1 MYRQNYGLGSLAST
15 VLRNNLGPI
24 GIPRRVPSSVD
35 IPITPLMSGMST
47 PQTTRYGRKYGLSLP
62 MVDYLNAPLP
72 DISGLFAPLAGTAP
86 AVDVPIEDVTEDQ
99 ILQAIA
105 AQDYYNQINQGGGG
119 DGSDVFNVRPGDPNI
134 RFPDQYSPYAYR
146 RSMAEPGTVAPS
158 PSYFYPPKPGI
169 LSMVPYVGAITKA
182 ADAISDILPVNPR
195 AIKENELLGA
205 GVALDPI
212 GRVVQT
218 GDYLDPTNV
227 MAGYNA
233 AKITD
238 ETVDERIETINES
251 LNKFDKYDPFS
262 PSYDPEATQYQLDK
276 IKALEEFKTDIL
288 DPSTEKTKN
297 ILQSEYE
304 TDPKYQFTGPN
315 VQGDFKTTNNVVD
328 VPGMFSNL
336 TGPSGDPYGGGIG
349 GVQTNFLNS
358 LPEGGAIAMPD
369 YSNVTGIMGP
379 PVEISG
385 PQITGPTIK
394 TPQRLDDE
402 LFNITGMDIGNLSEE
417 LFGSPKTDTFLD
429 NAYVSAGNIMTD
441 GIMSSSQAQAIAAEE
456 AAARAREE
464 AAERSRQEAAAQAA
478 RESAIAQEA
487 ANREAAREA
496 AAAAAAARSREEAAQ
511 AARDKAIRERD
522 LGSGPPGI
530 GGGGGGG
537 GDGCFLKGTL
547 VTMLDGS
554 KKEIEKIDLGDEVAK
569 GGKVFATGK
578 FLVNNLYDYRGIKV
592 SGSHMVFEEGNWTRV
607 EDSKYGKALGDEEHT
622 VYVFGCENRRILIED
637 ILFTDYFEVK
647 DQDKLIEDKE
657 KFFDSWKT
665 FANNEDR
672 KNVNTLNAN

>member
-1 MYRQNYGLGSLAST
+1 MYRQNYGLGSL
-15 VLRNNLGPI
+15 
-24 GIPRRVPSSVD
+24 
-35 IPITPLMSGMST
+35 MSN
-47 PQTTRYGRKYGLSLP
+47 PQTTRYDRKYGLSLP

-86 AVDVPIEDVTEDQ
+86 VVDVPVEDVTEDE

-119 DGSDVFNVRPGDPNI
+119 DGGFPYSVNPNDPSI
-134 RFPDQYSPYAYR
+134 RTFDQYNPYAYNR
-146 RSMAEPGTVAPS
+146 AMRNTEKFGQTVGPNPDLYYAP
-158 PSYFYPPKPGI
+158 PTGI
-169 LSMVPYVGAITKA
+169 EQLISKIPTPLGFVKKGL
-182 ADAISDILPVNPR
+182 DAIADELPPNR
-195 AIKENELLGA
+195 TAIFQNELLGQ
-205 GVALDPI
+205 GIKLDNI
-212 GRVVQT
+212 GRIVT
-218 GDYLDPTNV
+218 DNYNTPEGI
-227 MAGYNA
+227 MAGYNPVSGGLLNMLTGGA
-233 AKITD
+233 YGEPTTYGLEKSVA
-238 ETVDERIETINES
+238 ERQENIRNT
-251 LNKFDKYDPFS
+251 LQDKYGLSNEQIDDVLS
-262 PSYDPEATQYQLDK
+262 E
-276 IKALEEFKTDIL
+276 IEETG
-288 DPSTEKTKN
+288 T
-297 ILQSEYE
+297 Y
-304 TDPKYQFTGPN
+304 TGPLGFN
-315 VQGDFKTTNNVVD
+315 QIMGKTTNLFED
-328 VPGMFSNL
+328 
-336 TGPSGDPYGGGIG
+336 
-349 GVQTNFLNS
+349 
-358 LPEGGAIAMPD
+358 
-369 YSNVTGIMGP
+369 
-379 PVEISG
+379 
-385 PQITGPTIK
+385 
-394 TPQRLDDE
+394 
-402 LFNITGMDIGNLSEE
+402 LFNLDVFNQKQLDAKKKADIIFEQQLKEKRESDPAFIEQQKIE
-417 LFGSPKTDTFLD
+417 K
-429 NAYVSAGNIMTD
+429 
-441 GIMSSSQAQAIAAEE
+441 AAETRRDFQQAVAEAEKQKTGYTVDDLDLIEGQLASGFSDYNRSSAAKAE
-456 AAARAREE
+456 AAAA
-464 AAERSRQEAAAQAA
+464 AA

-496 AAAAAAARSREEAAQ
+496 AAARAREEAAARSREEAAQ
-511 AARDKAIRERD
+511 AARDKAIREKD